1 MKKNVK
7 LISLIILAQLII
19 GIFFLKC
26 KDKINE
32 TESNV
37 SGKKNDNCN
46 ILKNVAR
53 IYEGEDI
60 KILLCL
66 SEGPADLE
74 IKLKNGVS
82 DYLDIIKAECK
93 GLDCSL
99 EAEYKTSTS
108 NTLKMK
114 IYGEVIENGYVQI
127 EINGKKE
134 KFEFMD

>member
-1 MKKNVK
+1 MKNVK
-7 LISLIILAQLII
+7 LISLIILSQLII
-19 GIFFLKC
+19 GMSFLKC

-37 SGKKNDNCN
+37 SGKKNDNCS

-53 IYEGEDI
+53 IYEGENI

-66 SEGPADLE
+66 SEGPANLE

-127 EINGKKE
+127 EINGKRE

>member
-7 LISLIILAQLII
+7 LVSLIILSQLVI
-19 GIFFLKC
+19 GMSFLKC

-32 TESNV
+32 TKSNV
-37 SGKKNDNCN
+37 SGKKNENCS

-53 IYEGEDI
+53 IYEGENI
-60 KILLCL
+60 KIILCL
-66 SEGPADLE
+66 SMGPADLE
-74 IKLKNGVS
+74 IKLKDGVS

-114 IYGEVIENGYVQI
+114 VYGEVIENGYVQI
-127 EINGKKE
+127 EINGKKG
-134 KFEFMD
+134 KFEFVD